1 MYDKLVYGGKG
12 AIYMPREK
20 KYVSDEQ
27 RKEAQFEAV
36 KRYKDSKKIKRVP
49 LDMPEDELDNL
60 KKFCADHN
68 ESVTSFIKSAIK
80 ERMERMTGERRYSR
94 WQCQRLI
101 VNIQSFLL
109 RSNQNRQELLSVVHN
124 RSGAGECRRSVAGR
138 TLHLLSRLLLR
149 MSEHVFLYYHTN
161 IFLHKE
167 RSLTNNR
174 LIIGHW
180 SSFFF

>member
-12 AIYMPREK
+12 AVDMPREK

-80 ERMERMTGERRYSR
+80 ERMERMTE
-94 WQCQRLI
+94 
-101 VNIQSFLL
+101 
-109 RSNQNRQELLSVVHN
+109 
-124 RSGAGECRRSVAGR
+124 AGEDTAAVNVSD
-138 TLHLLSRLLLR
+138 
-149 MSEHVFLYYHTN
+149 
-161 IFLHKE
+161 
-167 RSLTNNR
+167 
-174 LIIGHW
+174 
-180 SSFFF
+180 